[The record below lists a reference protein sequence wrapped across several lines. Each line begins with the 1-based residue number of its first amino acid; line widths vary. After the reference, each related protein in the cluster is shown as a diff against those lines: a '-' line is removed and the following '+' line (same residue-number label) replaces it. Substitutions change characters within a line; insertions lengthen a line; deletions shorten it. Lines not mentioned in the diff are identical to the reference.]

1 MKKKNKSD
9 NKLLIINN
17 KKYIILFISLLLFVI
32 LTYYIFNNKINYLD
46 TSIQDLMISIRS
58 DNLTNF
64 ITIITD
70 LGSPYTL
77 ITITVLLFF
86 INKNKRIPILI
97 TLNLICSAIISKLV
111 VFLSKRNNLLEAS
124 LIAIEEGSS
133 YKAGHPMIS
142 IAFYMYLSYLIYKST
157 KNKIFKSC
165 IIVLLFILI
174 IMISFSHIYLGTY
187 YLSDILSSLLL
198 SISYLMLFIS
208 ITKNYLEK
216 VKKWKL

>member
-58 DNLTNF
+58 DNLTNI

-111 VFLSKRNNLLEAS
+111 VFLSKRNSLLEAS

-165 IIVLLFILI
+165 IIALLFILI

-216 VKKWKL
+216 VK

>member
-17 KKYIILFISLLLFVI
+17 KKYIISFISLLLFVI

-46 TSIQDLMISIRS
+46 TSIQNSMINIRN

-165 IIVLLFILI
+165 IITLLFILI

-208 ITKNYLEK
+208 ITKNYLKK
-216 VKKWKL
+216 VK

>member
-17 KKYIILFISLLLFVI
+17 KKYIISFISLLLFVI

-46 TSIQDLMISIRS
+46 TSIQNSMINIRN

-86 INKNKRIPILI
+86 IDKNKRIPILI

-133 YKAGHPMIS
+133 YKAGHPIIS

-165 IIVLLFILI
+165 IITLLFILI

-208 ITKNYLEK
+208 ITKNYLKK
-216 VKKWKL
+216 VK

>member
-133 YKAGHPMIS
+133 YKAGHPIIS

-165 IIVLLFILI
+165 IITLLFILI

-208 ITKNYLEK
+208 ITKNYLKK
-216 VKKWKL
+216 VK

>member
-17 KKYIILFISLLLFVI
+17 KKYIISFISLLLFVI

-46 TSIQDLMISIRS
+46 TSIQNSMINIRN

-133 YKAGHPMIS
+133 YKAGHPIIS

-165 IIVLLFILI
+165 IITLLFILI

-216 VKKWKL
+216 VK

>member
-1 MKKKNKSD
+1 MNKKNKSD

-17 KKYIILFISLLLFVI
+17 KKYIISFISLLLFVI

-46 TSIQDLMISIRS
+46 TSIQNSMINIRN

-124 LIAIEEGSS
+124 SIAIEEGSS
-133 YKAGHPMIS
+133 YKAGHPIIS

-165 IIVLLFILI
+165 IITLLFILI

-208 ITKNYLEK
+208 ITKNYLKK
-216 VKKWKL
+216 VK

>member
-17 KKYIILFISLLLFVI
+17 KKYIISFISLLLFVI

-165 IIVLLFILI
+165 IITLLFILI

-216 VKKWKL
+216 VK

>member
-86 INKNKRIPILI
+86 INKSKRIPILI

-165 IIVLLFILI
+165 IISLLFILI

-216 VKKWKL
+216 VK

>member
-17 KKYIILFISLLLFVI
+17 KKYIISFISLLLFVI

-46 TSIQDLMISIRS
+46 TSIQNSMINIRNN
-58 DNLTNF
+58 NLTNF

-133 YKAGHPMIS
+133 YKAGHPIIS

-165 IIVLLFILI
+165 IIALLFILI

-216 VKKWKL
+216 VK

>member
-17 KKYIILFISLLLFVI
+17 KKYIISFISLLLFVI

-46 TSIQDLMISIRS
+46 TSIQNSMINIRN

-133 YKAGHPMIS
+133 YKAGHPIIS
-142 IAFYMYLSYLIYKST
+142 IDFYMYLSYLIYKST

-165 IIVLLFILI
+165 IITLLFILI

-208 ITKNYLEK
+208 ITKNYLKK
-216 VKKWKL
+216 VK

>member
-17 KKYIILFISLLLFVI
+17 KKYIISFISLLLFVI

-46 TSIQDLMISIRS
+46 TSIQNSMINIRN

-133 YKAGHPMIS
+133 YKAGHPIIS

-165 IIVLLFILI
+165 IITLLFILI

-208 ITKNYLEK
+208 ITKNYLKK
-216 VKKWKL
+216 VK

>member
-86 INKNKRIPILI
+86 LNKNKRIPILI

-165 IIVLLFILI
+165 IITLLFILI

-216 VKKWKL
+216 VK

>member
-17 KKYIILFISLLLFVI
+17 KKYIISFISLLLFVI

-46 TSIQDLMISIRS
+46 TSIQNSMINIRN

-111 VFLSKRNNLLEAS
+111 VFLSKRNNLLEAN

-133 YKAGHPMIS
+133 YKAGHPIIS

-165 IIVLLFILI
+165 IITLLFILI

-208 ITKNYLEK
+208 ITKNYLKK
-216 VKKWKL
+216 VK

>member
-17 KKYIILFISLLLFVI
+17 KKYIISFISLLLFVI

-46 TSIQDLMISIRS
+46 TSIQNSMINIRN

-124 LIAIEEGSS
+124 LITIEEGSS
-133 YKAGHPMIS
+133 YKAGHPIIS

-165 IIVLLFILI
+165 IITLLFILI

-208 ITKNYLEK
+208 ITKNYLKK
-216 VKKWKL
+216 VK

>member
-17 KKYIILFISLLLFVI
+17 KKYIISFISLLLFVI

-46 TSIQDLMISIRS
+46 TSIQNSMINIRN

-64 ITIITD
+64 ITIIID

-133 YKAGHPMIS
+133 YKAGHPIIS

-165 IIVLLFILI
+165 IITLLFILI

-208 ITKNYLEK
+208 ITKNYLKK
-216 VKKWKL
+216 VK

>member
-17 KKYIILFISLLLFVI
+17 KKYIISFISLLLFVI

-46 TSIQDLMISIRS
+46 TSIQNSMINIRN

-133 YKAGHPMIS
+133 YKAGHPIIS

-165 IIVLLFILI
+165 IIALLFILI
-174 IMISFSHIYLGTY
+174 IVINFSHIYLGTY

-208 ITKNYLEK
+208 ITKNYLKK
-216 VKKWKL
+216 VK

>member
-17 KKYIILFISLLLFVI
+17 KKYIISFISLLLFVI

-97 TLNLICSAIISKLV
+97 TFNLICSAIISKLV

-216 VKKWKL
+216 VK

>member
-17 KKYIILFISLLLFVI
+17 KKYIISFISLLLFVI

-46 TSIQDLMISIRS
+46 TSIQNSMINIRN

-70 LGSPYTL
+70 LGSSYTL

-133 YKAGHPMIS
+133 YKAGHPIIS

-165 IIVLLFILI
+165 IITLLFILI

-216 VKKWKL
+216 VK

>member
-165 IIVLLFILI
+165 IITLLFILI

-216 VKKWKL
+216 VK

>member
-17 KKYIILFISLLLFVI
+17 KKYIISFISLLLFVI

-165 IIVLLFILI
+165 IIALLFILI

-216 VKKWKL
+216 VK